1 MHARFMEQGDDMS
14 ISISRAAGP
23 AVCHGAPAPSDNTA
37 PGSARQAAKGTASDD
52 TAACAMFAAHG
63 ARYEVAAHAT
73 HIAPPLR
80 LPDRHGLV
88 PELRPTTGP
97 TGRLRRA
104 AGGPA
109 PDTALSMPN
118 ASHTVGKRALQAT
131 LDRWEHAGEH
141 QDIVAAYRDA
151 VADGGGLDSVSA
163 TTRRV
168 ALYDTVVKSWRQ
180 DGTFDKVVSAS
191 MDVLKQGGAY
201 EVTIQRFREGF
212 YPHLN
217 TAQAEKKFLADFADW
232 DNMSPTDKRITFI
245 WYVNPRRMLD
255 DDSQERD
262 NND

>member
-1 MHARFMEQGDDMS
+1 MEQGEDMS
-14 ISISRAAGP
+14 ISISHAAGP
-23 AVCHGAPAPSDNTA
+23 AVCHGAPLPSDNTA
-37 PGSARQAAKGTASDD
+37 PGSAREPAKGSDSGE

-63 ARYEVAAHAT
+63 ARYDVAAHAP
-73 HIAPPLR
+73 HITPQLLP
-80 LPDRHGLV
+80 PDRHGLV
-88 PELRPTTGP
+88 AERRSTTGS

-141 QDIVAAYRDA
+141 QDIVAAYRNA

-168 ALYDTVVKSWRQ
+168 ALYNIVVKSWRQ

-191 MDVLKQGGAY
+191 MDILKQGGAY
-201 EVTIQRFREGF
+201 EDTIQRFREGF
-212 YPHLN
+212 YPNLN

-255 DDSQERD
+255 DDPQERD
-262 NND
+262 NNG